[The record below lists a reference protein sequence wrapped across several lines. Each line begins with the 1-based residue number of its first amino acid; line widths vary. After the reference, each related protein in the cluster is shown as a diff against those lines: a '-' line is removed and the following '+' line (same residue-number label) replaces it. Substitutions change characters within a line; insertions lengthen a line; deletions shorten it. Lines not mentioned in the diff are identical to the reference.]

1 MIDPGR
7 VEQYR
12 LPQEENE
19 RIFHEEIAA
28 DLLANRTGQE
38 TPTVVFLIGQPGA
51 GKSRVTE
58 MVAEK
63 LNLQGGFA
71 DIDSDLYKPYH
82 PAYDDLMA
90 EDDTLMAA
98 YTRADGRAWMALA
111 EEYVR
116 SHQLNAV
123 IQETSQNPEAVADK
137 MRAYRAHGF
146 RVEALFMGVSKA
158 ESDQGVCNRYA
169 TQRADGRGG
178 RLTVRAN
185 ADESFHGIPVLA
197 DLVDRDALAHQSSV
211 FRRGEGEPRYSN
223 TLDASDRWSAPPA
236 TRESVETER
245 SRPLPPDQ
253 SRGFADTQLRLRAL
267 TDIPDPEWPDRLNEI
282 ERNVAPLL
290 RPADARR
297 LSIPTRPSASAARSR
312 STTVRKPDQP
322 PQGASRKAEP
332 RQQPPP
338 HRLGGPE
345 TGRGRTR

>member
-1 MIDPGR
+1 MIDPAR

-12 LPQEENE
+12 LPQQENE
-19 RIFHEEIAA
+19 RVFYEEIVPDLFA
-28 DLLANRTGQE
+28 DRVGQE

-63 LNLQGGFA
+63 LNRQGGFA

-116 SHQLNAV
+116 SHGLNAV

-137 MRAYRAHGF
+137 MRAYRANGF

-185 ADESFHGIPVLA
+185 ADESFHGIPILA

-223 TLDASDRWSAPPA
+223 SLDASDQWTAPPA
-236 TRESVETER
+236 TRENVDAER

-253 SRGFADTQLRLRAL
+253 SRGFADTQILLRAL
-267 TDIPDPEWPDRLNEI
+267 TDIPDPEWPDRLDEI
-282 ERNVAPLL
+282 ERNAAPLL

-297 LSIPTRPSASAARSR
+297 LSIPARPSAAAARSR
-312 STTVRKPDQP
+312 STTARKPAAPQP
-322 PQGASRKAEP
+322 GTSQQAGPG
-332 RQQPPP
+332 QQPPP
-338 HRLGGPE
+338 HRPEGPQA
-345 TGRGRTR
+345 GRGRSR